1 MSKKNAIDNSFGP
14 SQYIRDDNGL
24 LTNVQYHFNEDGSVD
39 WRKMI
44 TNDHLYVNKDRF
56 PNGDVPESVE
66 GLDDS
71 KLIIKLSGIKE
82 LAKLR
87 GVKNVSYNVGG
98 GFGNPVV
105 TCKIT
110 FIKNYETQFEEISFE
125 DVASASVE
133 NTDSFGQKFLESIAT
148 NRAFV
153 RCVRNFL
160 NIHIVGHDELAR
172 GDGKAAPKA
181 EQDIRYGLSPSD
193 TLLNSLSQINVN
205 DFSEFQE
212 LLRKL
217 WKEEVY
223 KNPEVKNWKDFDDI
237 PPKECR
243 KIISIIKKYK

>member
-1 MSKKNAIDNSFGP
+1 MANKSSTTNSSGP
-14 SQYIRDDNGL
+14 DLYKRDSNGL
-24 LTNVQYHFNEDGSVD
+24 LTNIQYHFNEDGSVD

-44 TNDHLYVNKDRF
+44 INDHLYVNKERF
-56 PNGDVPESVE
+56 ADGQVPTSVE

-87 GVKNVSYNVGG
+87 GINNVSYNVS
-98 GFGNPVV
+98 GFQYHPIVS
-105 TCKIT
+105 CKIR
-110 FIKNYETQFEEISFE
+110 FIKNYETEFEEVTFE

-133 NTDSFGQKFLESIAT
+133 NTDSFGQKFLESIAA

-172 GDGKAAPKA
+172 GDGKPAIQIEPK
-181 EQDIRYGLSPSD
+181 YGLSPSD
-193 TLLNSLSQINVN
+193 TLLSVLQNDAKVN
-205 DFSEFQE
+205 TFEEFQE
-212 LLRKL
+212 VLRTL
-217 WKEEVY
+217 WKDDVY
-223 KNPEVKNWKDFDDI
+223 KNAEVKNWKDFDDI

-243 KIISIIKKYK
+243 KLISIVKNIK

>member
-1 MSKKNAIDNSFGP
+1 MATKSDVKNDSGP
-14 SQYIRDDNGL
+14 NLYKRDQNGL
-24 LTNVQYHFNEDGSVD
+24 LTNIQYEFNEDGSVN

-44 TNDHLYVNKDRF
+44 SNEHLYINKERF
-56 PNGDVPESVE
+56 ANGKIPDSVE

-87 GVKNVSYNVGG
+87 GIKNVSYNVGG
-98 GFGNPVV
+98 VIGHPIV
-105 TCKIT
+105 TCRIT
-110 FIKNYETQFEEISFE
+110 FIKNYETEFEEVTFE

-172 GDGKAAPKA
+172 GDGKPAQVA
-181 EQDIRYGLSPSD
+181 ETQYGLSAFD
-193 TLLNSLSQINVN
+193 TLLNTCSNLNITS
-205 DFSEFQE
+205 FSEFQE
-212 LLRKL
+212 TLRDM
-217 WKEEVY
+217 WKNETY
-223 KNPEVKNWKDFDDI
+223 KNPEVKNWKDFEDI

-243 KIISIIKKYK
+243 KLIAILKKV

>member
-1 MSKKNAIDNSFGP
+1 MANKSSTNNSSGP
-14 SQYIRDDNGL
+14 DLYKRDSNGL
-24 LTNVQYHFNEDGSVD
+24 LTNIQYHFNEDGSVD

-44 TNDHLYVNKDRF
+44 SNDHLYVNKERF
-56 PNGDVPESVE
+56 SDGQVPTSVE

-87 GVKNVSYNVGG
+87 GINNVSYNVS
-98 GFGNPVV
+98 GFQYHPIVS
-105 TCKIT
+105 CKIR
-110 FIKNYETQFEEISFE
+110 FIKNYETEFEEVTFE

-133 NTDSFGQKFLESIAT
+133 NTDSFGQKFLESIAA

-172 GDGKAAPKA
+172 GDGKPAIQVEPK
-181 EQDIRYGLSPSD
+181 YGISPSD
-193 TLLNSLSQINVN
+193 TLLSVLQNNVRVN
-205 DFSEFQE
+205 TFEEFQE
-212 LLRKL
+212 VLRKL
-217 WKEEVY
+217 WKDDVY
-223 KNPEVKNWKDFDDI
+223 KNAEVKNWKDFDDI

-243 KIISIIKKYK
+243 KLIAILKNV